1 LGTENTEMRQVID
14 PMDSAI
20 SSTRANVV
28 FHPISPTNKLYDFLY
43 KDSSGHFHVFQ
54 ATVGIKH
61 SANANAIQK
70 LEVKAGG
77 ASKVKFYF
85 LVPSSTFP
93 KFFTEPVD
101 PKPHGSFTN
110 IFHVSI
116 PNPTDE
122 QSWATAGALRQLY
135 TIADHQAIWFLK
147 IQEDHC
153 SVFAGNAWRR
163 FPSYIV

>member
-1 LGTENTEMRQVID
+1 MIFEIITRLMIADGNPPRQFEGRRCVGLSHPDYKKRLSLTLGTGNTEMRQVTD
-14 PMDSAI
+14 PMNSAI
-20 SSTRANVV
+20 SCTRANVV

-43 KDSSGHFHVFQ
+43 KDSRGHFHVFQ

-122 QSWATAGALRQLY
+122 QS
-135 TIADHQAIWFLK
+135 
-147 IQEDHC
+147 
-153 SVFAGNAWRR
+153 
-163 FPSYIV
+163 